1 MRKTITFLLVG
12 GCLAM
17 LTVGSAWA
25 GERYGHQARQ
35 RERIRQGVHSG
46 ELTRVEARTLHR
58 EQRHIRHARKLAWAD
73 GHLSKPERAAP
84 AQDSKESRKSYLR
97 IETQPVA
104 LLEAKSR
111 SRPIEP

>member
-25 GERYGHQARQ
+25 GERYGNQARQ

-73 GHLSKPERAAP
+73 GHLSKPERARLHKIQKRAGNHIYGL
-84 AQDSKESRKSYLR
+84 KHNRWRY
-97 IETQPVA
+97 
-104 LLEAKSR
+104 
-111 SRPIEP
+111 